1 MSVGAPVPPAPATA
15 ASHYTDCPS
24 LENARLHA
32 FVSRCDIHRATKA
45 LSAVATMPSTA
56 PLPQDPAAP
65 SPMPLDDPEDEIS
78 LLDLALVL
86 AENLRL
92 LILGPLV
99 VGLGALGISFAIPPT
114 YTART
119 MLLPPQQQQSIAS
132 AALQSL
138 GALAGLAGG
147 AAGIKSPA
155 DQYVSLMSSVNVQDR
170 LIDRFDLIQVYDAKL
185 RTDARRELQKNSRI
199 SVGRKDGLLTIEV
212 DDLDPARAAA
222 IANAYVDE
230 LRRLTSVLAITEAQ
244 QRRAFFEKQLQ
255 ETRDKLAAA
264 QRALQAAGINE
275 GAIRAEPRAAA
286 EAYARLRAEATAA
299 EVRLQTMRGYLAE
312 TAPEF
317 QQGQTQL
324 AALRQQLARS
334 EGANTA
340 AASGD
345 YIDRFREFKY
355 QEALFELFS
364 RQYEVARIDES
375 REGAVIQVVDPAV
388 PPERKSKPKKALIA
402 VVATLAAGFAILL
415 WVMVRHALR
424 SSASN
429 PASSEKVSRL
439 GLLMRRALGL
449 RAG

>member
-1 MSVGAPVPPAPATA
+1 MQTPNPMQEATA
-15 ASHYTDCPS
+15 PG
-24 LENARLHA
+24 
-32 FVSRCDIHRATKA
+32 
-45 LSAVATMPSTA
+45 
-56 PLPQDPAAP
+56 PAAEAAP
-65 SPMPLDDPEDEIS
+65 DDEIS

-92 LILGPLV
+92 LILGPLI
-99 VGLGALGISFAIPPT
+99 VGLAALGISFAIPPT

-119 MLLPPQQQQSIAS
+119 LLLPPQQNQSMAS
-132 AALQSL
+132 AALQNL

-155 DQYVSLMSSVNVQDR
+155 DQYVALMSSVTVQDR
-170 LIDRFDLIQVYDAKL
+170 LIARFDLVQVYEAKL
-185 RTDARRELQKNSRI
+185 RTDARMALQANSRI

-212 DDLDPARAAA
+212 DDVDPARAAA

-244 QRRAFFEKQLQ
+244 QRRAFVETQLQ

-317 QQGQTQL
+317 QQGQAQL

-355 QEALFELFS
+355 QETLFELFS

-388 PPERKSKPKKALIA
+388 PPERKSKPKKAMIA
-402 VVATLAAGFAILL
+402 VVATLAAGFALLL
-415 WVMVRHALR
+415 WVMARHALR
-424 SSASN
+424 SSTSD
-429 PASSEKVSRL
+429 PASSAKVSRL
-439 GLLMRRALGL
+439 GRLMRRALGL
-449 RAG
+449 RAS

>member
-1 MSVGAPVPPAPATA
+1 MQTPNPMQEATA
-15 ASHYTDCPS
+15 PG
-24 LENARLHA
+24 
-32 FVSRCDIHRATKA
+32 
-45 LSAVATMPSTA
+45 SAAE
-56 PLPQDPAAP
+56 AAP
-65 SPMPLDDPEDEIS
+65 DDEIS

-92 LILGPLV
+92 LILGPLI
-99 VGLGALGISFAIPPT
+99 VGLAALGISFAIPPT

-119 MLLPPQQQQSIAS
+119 LLLPPQQNQSMAS

-147 AAGIKSPA
+147 AAGLKSPA
-155 DQYVSLMSSVNVQDR
+155 DQYVTLMSSVTVQDR
-170 LIDRFDLIQVYDAKL
+170 LIERFDLMAVYGTRL
-185 RTDARRELQKNSRI
+185 RTDARMALQANSRI

-212 DDLDPARAAA
+212 DDVDPARAAA

-230 LRRLTSVLAITEAQ
+230 LRHLTSVLAITEAQ

-317 QQGQTQL
+317 QQGQAQL

-355 QEALFELFS
+355 QETLFELFS

-388 PPERKSKPKKALIA
+388 PPERKSKPKKAQIA
-402 VVATLAAGFAILL
+402 VVATLAAGFALLL

-424 SSASN
+424 SSTSD
-429 PASSEKVSRL
+429 PASSAKVSRL
-439 GLLMRRALGL
+439 GLLMRRALGM

>member
-1 MSVGAPVPPAPATA
+1 MPTPNPMQ
-15 ASHYTDCPS
+15 
-24 LENARLHA
+24 
-32 FVSRCDIHRATKA
+32 DI
-45 LSAVATMPSTA
+45 TA
-56 PLPQDPAAP
+56 PGHAAEAAP
-65 SPMPLDDPEDEIS
+65 DEEIS

-92 LILGPLV
+92 LILGPLI
-99 VGLGALGISFAIPPT
+99 VGLGALGISFAVPPT

-119 MLLPPQQQQSIAS
+119 MLMPPQQNQSIAS

-138 GALAGLAGG
+138 GALAGLVGG

-155 DQYVSLMSSVNVQDR
+155 DQYVSLMTSVTVQDR
-170 LIDRFDLIQVYDAKL
+170 IIDRFELIKAYEAKF
-185 RTDARRELQKNSRI
+185 RVDARKELAENSRI

-212 DDLDPARAAA
+212 DDPDPARAAA

-230 LRRLTSVLAITEAQ
+230 LRRMTSVLAITEAQ

-264 QRALQAAGINE
+264 QAALQAAGINE

-286 EAYARLRAEATAA
+286 EAYARLRAEVTAA

-324 AALRQQLARS
+324 AALRQQLARN

-345 YIDRFREFKY
+345 YINRFREYKY

-375 REGAVIQVVDPAV
+375 REGAVIQVVDPAA

-402 VVATLAAGFAILL
+402 MVATLAAGFALLL

-424 SSASN
+424 SSASD
-429 PASSEKVSRL
+429 PASSAKVSRL
-439 GLLMRRALGL
+439 GLLMRRALGM